1 MQFNKISM
9 AILGLSSMNY
19 AQASVSAEIETFWIW
34 VALFALGIV
43 GITILFITSQ
53 QSQKMQELHQFMF
66 DKQLEMEK
74 NQNLLLTNM
83 SENIHDIAKQA
94 LQKSHKT
101 IDKSSKLIKHKAAD
115 LIQC

>member
-53 QSQKMQELHQFMF
+53 QSQKMQELHQSMF

-83 SENIHDIAKQA
+83 SVNIHDIAKQA
-94 LQKSHKT
+94 LQKA
-101 IDKSSKLIKHKAAD
+101 IKP
-115 LIQC
+115 